1 MRETTDILFEGGEF
15 DWGGGG
21 VGGGFI
27 SAKHRPRTA
36 NFIWLITGCRSSGLL
51 DLITYS
57 D

>member
-27 SAKHRPRTA
+27 SAKHRPRAA